1 MAKVTVLKLITK
13 LIVQQQVV
21 STVVMMSLT
30 GLHTLQTVV
39 FLQTIFVMV
48 GMIV

>member
-1 MAKVTVLKLITK
+1 MSMMNVLILKL
-13 LIVQQQVV
+13 LVLMLVV

-39 FLQTIFVMV
+39 FQIITFVMV
-48 GMIV
+48 GQTV